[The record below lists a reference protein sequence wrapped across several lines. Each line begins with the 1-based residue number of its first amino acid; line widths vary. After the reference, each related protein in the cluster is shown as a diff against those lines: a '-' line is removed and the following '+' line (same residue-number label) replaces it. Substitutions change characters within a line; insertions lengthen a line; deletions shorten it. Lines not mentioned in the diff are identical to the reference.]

1 MNGGLY
7 GDYGLVKSTRVLEKR
22 RYAEEIFN
30 NKVYL
35 AEGGSSKY
43 TLSLLSIGTSL
54 FVFSKYFSQVKNIQ
68 YASLAVGF
76 LAYKFSPFFL
86 GNHEEL
92 SYLKNNKSEVVEE
105 LNTCLVNDYK
115 ERMGIFPENS

>member
-54 FVFSKYFSQVKNIQ
+54 FVFSKYFSQIKNLQ

-76 LAYKFSPFFL
+76 LAYKISPFFL